1 MRKDSVQ
8 QEPPYPLSSVDNAL
22 RLLQLLRDGG
32 AWRLSDCA
40 AELGVAPSTA
50 HRLLSMLVYRGFAMR
65 DDDRCYVAGPALGAP
80 VVDAAWVPRLRAVA
94 REPMERLSRDLGE
107 TVNLVHR
114 VGGHVRFIATAQ
126 TSSMMR
132 VGDRTGSVLSAA
144 EASGGKA
151 LLALE
156 PPERVRSLFGGG
168 SAEIAGQALGAEELA
183 RLERDLEGVRSSGY
197 AVNREDTEPGV
208 GAVGVAIVLP
218 PGRAL
223 AAVSASAPAARLA
236 PLLAPRS
243 LARLFSAR
251 DEIARLAAR
260 VIGAPGLPPDGSL
273 P

>member
-1 MRKDSVQ
+1 MRKTPVQ
-8 QEPPYPLSSVDNAL
+8 QRPPYPLTSVDNAL

-80 VVDAAWVPRLRAVA
+80 VVDAAWVPRLRELA

-126 TSSMMR
+126 TSSAMR

-156 PPERVRSLFGGG
+156 PADRVRSLFGGG
-168 SAEIAGQALGAEELA
+168 SAEIAGQALDESELT
-183 RLERDLEGVRSSGY
+183 RLERDLETVRRMGY
-197 AVNREDTEPGV
+197 AVNRENTEPGV

-218 PGRAL
+218 DDRPL
-223 AAVSASAPAARLA
+223 AAVSASAPVARLA

-243 LARLFSAR
+243 IARLLSAR
-251 DEIARLAAR
+251 DEITRLAVDVVDEPA
-260 VIGAPGLPPDGSL
+260 LPPDGS
-273 P
+273 PA